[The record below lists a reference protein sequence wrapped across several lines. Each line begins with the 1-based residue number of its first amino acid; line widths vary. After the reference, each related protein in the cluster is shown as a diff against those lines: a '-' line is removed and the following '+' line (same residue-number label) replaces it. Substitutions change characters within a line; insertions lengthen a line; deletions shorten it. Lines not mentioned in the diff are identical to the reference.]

1 MTKLYS
7 TRDAYDIYVYYLAM
21 KRHFTSNYDFKK
33 YNGKVKA
40 NVMSFENRKDKFFFY
55 KLSKKPEAKDLI
67 LANMLVEPGMLIGDM
82 LDFFFSSRRRH
93 TRFLNV
99 TGVQT
104 CALPI

>member
-21 KRHFTSNYDFKK
+21 KRHFTSNYDFKQ

-55 KLSKKPEAKDLI
+55 KLSKKP
-67 LANMLVEPGMLIGDM
+67 
-82 LDFFFSSRRRH
+82 
-93 TRFLNV
+93 
-99 TGVQT
+99 
-104 CALPI
+104 